1 MELSVPLQ
9 LALITVVAFVCQWA
23 SWRIKL
29 PAILPLLLSGLL
41 LGSVAGLI
49 QPKQLFGDL
58 LLPGV
63 SLAVSIILFE
73 GALTLRFSEI
83 RGLEKTVR
91 RLVTWGALITWGVVT
106 LSAWGLLNL
115 PLELALLFGAL
126 VVVTGPTV
134 IVPLLRSVRPK
145 ASVARLLRWEGIVID
160 PLGAILAVLAYELVV
175 ATGQQ
180 GALLHGLWLFFQ
192 AIAVG
197 AAMGG
202 AVALASALTQ
212 KIDLKGKT
220 VVCVC
225 SGGNADPEMLS
236 RALSM

>member
-91 RLVTWGALITWGVVT
+91 WYLDNEDWCKRVRDGSYRGTRL
-106 LSAWGLLNL
+106 GLT
-115 PLELALLFGAL
+115 ER
-126 VVVTGPTV
+126 T
-134 IVPLLRSVRPK
+134 K
-145 ASVARLLRWEGIVID
+145 A
-160 PLGAILAVLAYELVV
+160 
-175 ATGQQ
+175 
-180 GALLHGLWLFFQ
+180 
-192 AIAVG
+192 
-197 AAMGG
+197 GG
-202 AVALASALTQ
+202 R
-212 KIDLKGKT
+212 G
-220 VVCVC
+220 
-225 SGGNADPEMLS
+225 
-236 RALSM
+236 